1 MRNIFGMRELFSVCW
16 RLLPVL
22 TGLGLIM
29 MPSIVGADWPGW
41 TSLMVLVTLTVLPA
55 AWVLLVVS
63 AGAATVARW
72 IALAAVGAVVL
83 RLLWSVYDDGPAVV
97 IAVLPVLLLVVLIA
111 VALVH
116 SRPRSLS
123 HELKELAER
132 NGWQVVDSRG
142 LQLPTLPLPVGRA
155 WTARDAVQTPT
166 GVAFEVQWLQWHGVL
181 ARRRRLSVFVTTLDA
196 ALPTLEVRPGGLTRS
211 DIVLESAEFNRS
223 FDVLGE
229 NPRYLMSVL
238 HPRTM
243 QALLDARP
251 IGLAISGAALVLY
264 DDAPLTVESLTR
276 GLSALDRIKVPRHVF
291 DDWGRYAPQPARGL
305 HFLDPGFKFSYGGT
319 LLRMTGLAVT
329 LLGLTYVSCLA
340 AVSLS

>member
-1 MRNIFGMRELFSVCW
+1 MRKIFGMQELFTICW
-16 RLLPVL
+16 LLLLVV
-22 TGLGLIM
+22 TGLGLVM
-29 MPSIVGADWPGW
+29 MPSSVGADWPGW
-41 TSLMVLVTLTVLPA
+41 TSLIVLVALTCLPA
-55 AWVLLVVS
+55 AWLLLLVS

-72 IALAAVGAVVL
+72 IALAAVGAVLL
-83 RLLWSVYDDGPAVV
+83 RLIWSVYDAGPAVV

-111 VALVH
+111 VALVY
-116 SRPRSLS
+116 SRPRALS
-123 HELKELAER
+123 RELKELAER

-243 QALLDARP
+243 QALLDTRP
-251 IGLAISGAALVLY
+251 IGLALSGTALVLY
-264 DDAPLTVESLTR
+264 DDAPLTVKSLTR
-276 GLSALDRIKVPRHVF
+276 GLSGLDRIKVPRHVLE
-291 DDWGRYAPQPARGL
+291 DWGSYPGQPAPGL
-305 HFLDPGFKFSYGGT
+305 RFVDPGFEVSYGGA
-319 LLRMTGLAVT
+319 LLRMTGLAAT

-340 AVSLS
+340 AVSL